1 MHPEAQEM
9 YAQILKERELLQKMP
24 NAMTTNYFSREKT
37 FSSPASLGQRKAW
50 SPAVGALLFS
60 TTSGFRHIGPSREP
74 FPPADPELEREVRRP
89 KILLAGEQ
97 IESAVEDIAAAARSQ
112 GTAIGSNHSPSLS
125 LLLAWSVYRDRGW
138 LRAEDDPS
146 EPLLRVFEQGYQL
159 NYSDAG
165 GSRLH
170 FDGGWHTL
178 RVPRRSEI
186 AG

>member
-1 MHPEAQEM
+1 
-9 YAQILKERELLQKMP
+9 
-24 NAMTTNYFSREKT
+24 MTTNYFFERKHFLHQLPWGS
-37 FSSPASLGQRKAW
+37 AKAW
-50 SPAVGALLFS
+50 SPAVGALLLQHYQ
-60 TTSGFRHIGPSREP
+60 RLLPYWPESRA
-74 FPPADPELEREVRRP
+74 FLPPADPELEREV
-89 KILLAGEQ
+89 LASLDSASREQ

-112 GTAIGSNHSPSLS
+112 GQRLEATTRHLLS

-165 GSRLH
+165 IELH